1 MSKTKQLILVQKHFA
16 LTDRETFSETLKKFP
31 KKNKLIFQYMYCRHT
46 LITNDKVPNFL
57 LILNYLLYINDLKSK
72 YFFGKNLQEYSFFF

>member
-1 MSKTKQLILVQKHFA
+1 
-16 LTDRETFSETLKKFP
+16 
-31 KKNKLIFQYMYCRHT
+31 MYCRHT

-72 YFFGKNLQEYSFFF
+72 YFFGKNLQEYSFFFWISEGSIRLIMTFSDIPQNQSYKKHLRSHDEDK

>member
-1 MSKTKQLILVQKHFA
+1 
-16 LTDRETFSETLKKFP
+16 
-31 KKNKLIFQYMYCRHT
+31 MYCRHT